1 MLIAHGVIVGIVIM
15 LLLILRDKEWQA
27 RLIFLG
33 AMAAPPALLLGIV
46 KRISF
51 KHAVCVDMFG
61 LIYVFGYVLAS
72 IPLQLSIWLQLS
84 LQERI

>member
-33 AMAAPPALLLGIV
+33 AMAAPPALLLGIA

-51 KHAVCVDMFG
+51 KHTVCVDMFG

-72 IPLQLSIWLQLS
+72 IPLQLSIWLKLS
-84 LQERI
+84 QQERI